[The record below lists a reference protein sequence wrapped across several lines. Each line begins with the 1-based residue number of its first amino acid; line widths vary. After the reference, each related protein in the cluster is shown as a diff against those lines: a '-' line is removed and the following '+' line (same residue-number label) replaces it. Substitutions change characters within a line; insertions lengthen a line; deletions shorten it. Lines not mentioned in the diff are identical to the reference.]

1 MKLDF
6 PTLVGNVKEDASAWK
21 LEGDL
26 ERFFLKM
33 NKSAVE
39 NAMKLAENDDENV
52 VEMPKN
58 TVENA
63 VKMAKNAV
71 ENAEK

>member
-1 MKLDF
+1 MS
-6 PTLVGNVKEDASAWK
+6 VWK
-21 LEGDL
+21 MEGDL

-63 VKMAKNAV
+63 EVTCIIA
-71 ENAEK
+71 

>member
-1 MKLDF
+1 MILNC
-6 PTLVGNVKEDASAWK
+6 PTLVGNVKEDVSVWK
-21 LEGDL
+21 WEGDL

-33 NKSAVE
+33 NKNAVE

-63 VKMAKNAV
+63 GVTCIIA
-71 ENAEK
+71 

>member
-1 MKLDF
+1 MMLNC

-52 VEMPKN
+52 VEMAKI

-63 VKMAKNAV
+63 GVTCIIA
-71 ENAEK
+71 

>member
-1 MKLDF
+1 MMLNC

-63 VKMAKNAV
+63 EVTCIIA
-71 ENAEK
+71 